1 MYHLQQQHQQEGP
14 ALRSALEPDAVRMED
29 LGPVEKEMKGVTM

>member
-14 ALRSALEPDAVRMED
+14 ALRSALEPDTVRMDD
-29 LGPVEKEMKGVTM
+29 LGAMEKESKGVAM